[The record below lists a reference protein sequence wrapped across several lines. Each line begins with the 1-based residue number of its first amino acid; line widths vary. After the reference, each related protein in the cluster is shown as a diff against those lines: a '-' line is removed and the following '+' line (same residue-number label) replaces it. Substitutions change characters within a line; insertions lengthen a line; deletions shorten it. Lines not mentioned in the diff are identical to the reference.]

1 VAPPAGPALGGRISY
16 IIFGIIILAAIAWLI
31 LANLPPPAP
40 KEVKVIKVNATPPAA
55 AAVTAVTPPVTPAAP
70 AAGVAGLFACPYEA
84 YRTRHG
90 VIVCGVVMVADQYV
104 MIQKGWIW
112 APNATALRIVGDLST
127 CAVRLGVN
135 TMYLDCSQPVMILR

>member
-1 VAPPAGPALGGRISY
+1 MAPPAGPAAFGGRVSY
-16 IIFGIIILAAIAWLI
+16 IIFGIIVLAAIAWLI

-40 KEVKVIKVNATPPAA
+40 KEVKVIKVNATPP
-55 AAVTAVTPPVTPAAP
+55 VTPAPPAVPTTAPAAP
-70 AAGVAGLFACPYEA
+70 ATGLTGLFACPHEA

-90 VIVCGVVMVADQYV
+90 IIICGVVMVTDQYV

-112 APNATALRIVGDLST
+112 AANATAIRLVGDLSA

-135 TMYLDCSQPVMILR
+135 TMYLDCAQPVMVLR

>member
-1 VAPPAGPALGGRISY
+1 MAPPAGPALGGRISY

-40 KEVKVIKVNATPPAA
+40 RPAEVKVIRVNATPPA
-55 AAVTAVTPPVTPAAP
+55 TPAAP
-70 AAGVAGLFACPYEA
+70 PAAPVTGVAGLFACPYEA

-90 VIVCGVVMVADQYV
+90 VIICGVVMVTDQYI

-112 APNATALRIVGDLST
+112 AANATAIRLVGDLSA